1 MAAGVEAPG
10 SPLYVDRQGS
20 GHWALDCGSP
30 SKPLLQSG
38 GDSLPTAARVS
49 VLDAVVGAGLPL
61 AEPAA
66 GGARDGDELA
76 VIVRDMLARAAAS
89 SARERRGRASEAQ
102 LVHAKGEPKSGCSQL
117 WSSQRRAAGSV
128 FQPAAHGR

>member
-1 MAAGVEAPG
+1 MAAGAEEPG

-20 GHWALDCGSP
+20 GHWALERGSP
-30 SKPLLQSG
+30 SEPPALSG
-38 GDSLPTAARVS
+38 SDGPPAAARVS

-61 AEPAA
+61 DGAAA

-76 VIVRDMLARAAAS
+76 VIVREMLARAAAA

-102 LVHAKGEPKSGCSQL
+102 LVRAKGEPKPGCSQL
-117 WSSQRRAAGSV
+117 WSAKRRAAGSV